1 MILMG
6 LRRVKVWPNKNLD
19 CLFAVCK
26 AGKYVNYVLFGVWN
40 VSVWLSIYPVC
51 EMTERGYERR
61 KELEIPSEKIL
72 EQKFNL

>member
-6 LRRVKVWPNKNLD
+6 LRRAKVWPNKNLD

-40 VSVWLSIYPVC
+40 VSVWLSIYPV
-51 EMTERGYERR
+51 
-61 KELEIPSEKIL
+61 K
-72 EQKFNL
+72 